1 MPEKKD
7 VKINVIL
14 IQSNMVNLDDLINNS
29 GDSIVTEYLYSD
41 GILKI
46 ILNVTEVDK
55 NLMLIIKSGD
65 LSFDSF
71 CLDNKEDIYRTC
83 RIEIQEL
90 SKVLSVENGIYIPST
105 SFGRMMRDSKLNYNL
120 AYGRQKSKVNYIF
133 SLIGYGNLISC
144 LILDTNSITIE
155 EFS

>member
-14 IQSNMVNLDDLINNS
+14 IQSNMINLDDLINNS
-29 GDSIVTEYLYSD
+29 GDSIVTEYSYSA

-46 ILNVTEVDK
+46 ILNVTEVGK
-55 NLMLIIKSGD
+55 SLMLIIKSGD

-105 SFGRMMRDSKLNYNL
+105 SFGRIMQESKSNYNL
-120 AYGRQKSKVNYIF
+120 AYGRKKSKVNYIF

>member
-1 MPEKKD
+1 
-7 VKINVIL
+7 
-14 IQSNMVNLDDLINNS
+14 MVNLEYLINNS
-29 GDSIVTEYLYSD
+29 GDSIIDEYSYCN

-46 ILNVTEVDK
+46 FLNLTQVDK
-55 NLMLIIKSGD
+55 NLMLTIKSGD

-71 CLDNKEDIYRTC
+71 YLDNQEDIYRTC

-90 SKVLSVENGIYIPST
+90 SKVLSVENGIYIPPV
-105 SFGRMMRDSKLNYNL
+105 SFGRMMQESKSNYNL

-133 SLIGYGNLISC
+133 SLIGYGKLISC

-155 EFS
+155 QLN